1 MFSDGNTRDVR
12 NLSTGKTRGLRECA
26 NMKTNSSEHLWELR
40 IEQTKTY
47 WAHGKVTYL
56 SNLDLKV

>member
-1 MFSDGNTRDVR
+1 M
-12 NLSTGKTRGLRECA
+12 RGLRECA
-26 NMKTNSSEHLWELR
+26 NMKTNSSEHSWELR